1 MRNDERLRTIYEVMA
16 PYIVRNEH
24 NWRDYL
30 AFASQFHKHSFD
42 NILLVYAQDEDVSIL
57 ATRKQWAAIGR
68 NLIPR
73 AKGVAVCV
81 YRNAKLTLDYL
92 FDVSQTTGK
101 EIHPTDWQLSDEM
114 KKALTERLSYAH
126 GFPKQDFS
134 QALYAMASES
144 VAENYNHFLQEL
156 KQETKGHLFTEIP
169 AGGFEAQYIQ
179 LLTDSISYFIGKKC
193 HLPDEEIQL
202 SDGMATVSHFNT
214 LPLVAHLGTAVTAL
228 SKGTYFKNVWDYAH
242 QRIAAEQL
250 REVQEYLRS
259 QIPWKSLS
267 SQRMDLGAELLN
279 FWCGEDELDW
289 GYSQYFEIAAGNLK
303 PFLAMTLFTEILCK
317 HFPDVMSAPVKRLS
331 SKL

>member
-16 PYIVRNEH
+16 PYIIRNEH

-57 ATRKQWAAIGR
+57 ATRKQWESIGR

-81 YRNAKLTLDYL
+81 YQNAKLTLDYL
-92 FDVSQTTGK
+92 FDVGQTTGK
-101 EIHPTDWQLSDEM
+101 EIHPTDWQLSNEM

-126 GFPKQDFS
+126 GFPRQGFS
-134 QALYAMASES
+134 HVLYAMASES
-144 VAENYNHFLQEL
+144 VADNYHHLLQEL

-169 AGGFEAQYIQ
+169 TGGFEAQYIQ

-193 HLPDEEIQL
+193 HLSDEEIQL

-228 SKGTYFKNVWDYAH
+228 SKGILLEVERKHQDY
-242 QRIAAEQL
+242 Q
-250 REVQEYLRS
+250 S
-259 QIPWKSLS
+259 
-267 SQRMDLGAELLN
+267 
-279 FWCGEDELDW
+279 
-289 GYSQYFEIAAGNLK
+289 
-303 PFLAMTLFTEILCK
+303 
-317 HFPDVMSAPVKRLS
+317 
-331 SKL
+331 

>member
-114 KKALTERLSYAH
+114 KEALTERLSYAH
-126 GFPKQDFS
+126 GFPKRCMRW
-134 QALYAMASES
+134 QA
-144 VAENYNHFLQEL
+144 N
-156 KQETKGHLFTEIP
+156 
-169 AGGFEAQYIQ
+169 
-179 LLTDSISYFIGKKC
+179 
-193 HLPDEEIQL
+193 L
-202 SDGMATVSHFNT
+202 S
-214 LPLVAHLGTAVTAL
+214 
-228 SKGTYFKNVWDYAH
+228 
-242 QRIAAEQL
+242 QRITTTFCRNSSRKPKAICSP
-250 REVQEYLRS
+250 RS
-259 QIPWKSLS
+259 RPVV
-267 SQRMDLGAELLN
+267 
-279 FWCGEDELDW
+279 
-289 GYSQYFEIAAGNLK
+289 LK
-303 PFLAMTLFTEILCK
+303 PNT
-317 HFPDVMSAPVKRLS
+317 S
-331 SKL
+331 SF

>member
-57 ATRKQWAAIGR
+57 ATRKQWATIGR

-92 FDVSQTTGK
+92 FDVSQTIGK

-228 SKGTYFKNVWDYAH
+228 SKGILLEVERNIKIINRERMAQHEQTEY
-242 QRIAAEQL
+242 QSAAL
-250 REVQEYLRS
+250 CLTS
-259 QIPWKSLS
+259 Q
-267 SQRMDLGAELLN
+267 D
-279 FWCGEDELDW
+279 
-289 GYSQYFEIAAGNLK
+289 
-303 PFLAMTLFTEILCK
+303 
-317 HFPDVMSAPVKRLS
+317 
-331 SKL
+331 